1 MSCFLQDL
9 DLGKYHESLVDEGFD
24 SMERCANAEFEDL
37 LAVGMK
43 RGHARQLLAALSK
56 RGGSCASL
64 DDEKENG
71 RKKPSVD
78 SVDKSRD
85 TLKRYSNG
93 VLEMSELVQAS
104 AGAEAKKTLV
114 LLAPPPPSSL
124 PTPPL

>member
-1 MSCFLQDL
+1 MEEDSQLLSCFLQDL

-56 RGGSCASL
+56 GGGSGASL

-78 SVDKSRD
+78 SGDKSRD
-85 TLKRYSNG
+85 TPKRYSNG
-93 VLEMSELVQAS
+93 VLELSELVQAS
-104 AGAEAKKTLV
+104 A
-114 LLAPPPPSSL
+114 APM
-124 PTPPL
+124 TRRQ